1 MILKSYQL
9 NKINYNNNNFVLF
22 YGKNEGLKKE
32 ELEKIKLQIKKN
44 VFIYEEKQIL
54 ENQNLFLEE
63 ILNKSLFDDSK
74 IIIINRAS
82 DKLTPIIEELKGKKI
97 EESFFLINAG
107 LLEKKSKLRNLFE
120 KDKKFICVPFYQDS
134 DETLINLTHEF
145 FKKIKI
151 AISSADIN
159 FIINKCNGDRE
170 NLKNEL
176 IKVELFL
183 QNKKKLVHDDL
194 IKLINLSENYEIG
207 KLIDNC
213 LAKNIKLTMNIL
225 NENVFSGDETITIIR
240 IFLNKSKRLLNLLK
254 NFEKDQNIEKTLSS
268 VKPPVF
274 WKDKEIVKKQINKWS
289 IDEVKDLI
297 SDINEVELK
306 IKKNSLNS
314 TNFITNFLIEK
325 SA

>member
-120 KDKKFICVPFYQDS
+120 KDKKFVCVPFYQDS

-145 FKKIKI
+145 FKKMKI

-225 NENVFSGDETITIIR
+225 NENVFSSDETITIIR